1 MTRSRTVRVSMSPQ
15 VDDELTAFAEAHGVT
30 KTEAMRR
37 AIGLLVVAR
46 EQHEKDRRRSL
57 GVVRINEDTGELE
70 AVGQITDVY
79 AFRRAGSTSRLI

>member
-1 MTRSRTVRVSMSPQ
+1 MSRRRSVKVSMSPQ
-15 VDDELTAFAEAHGVT
+15 VDEELAAFAEAHGVT

-57 GVVRINEDTGELE
+57 GVVRINEDTDELE

-79 AFRRAGSTSRLI
+79 AF